1 MTDSLVL
8 LERDEKVARLT
19 LNRPEAMNALTV
31 PLLSQLADRLS
42 ELSEV
47 EEVSVVVLTGA
58 GKAFS
63 AGVDLKALQAAGQD
77 VSLGD
82 VGDELNTAARRVQ
95 HLLETMPQATVA
107 RVNGFCF
114 TGALEIVLACDI
126 IIAADEAKLGDT
138 HALIG
143 LRPTWGMTQRLARK
157 AGLMRAR
164 ELSFTARTFSGK
176 EAAEYGIALESVPLM
191 ALDGRISELTS
202 AMSANSRGSIAAY
215 KDLYRK
221 SENAGLEDGLAY
233 EAATTYRI
241 DDVEERMAGILKRL
255 SGG

>member
-1 MTDSLVL
+1 MSDGLVL
-8 LERDEKVARLT
+8 LEREERIATVT
-19 LNRPEAMNALTV
+19 LNRPDALNALTV
-31 PLLSQLADRLS
+31 PLLRQAGDILE
-42 ELSEV
+42 ELSKDKGL
-47 EEVSVVVLTGA
+47 SVVVLTGA

-82 VGDELNTAARRVQ
+82 VGQDLNDAARRVQ
-95 HLLETMPQATVA
+95 QLLETMPQATIA

-114 TGALEIVLACDI
+114 TGAMEIMLACDI

-157 AGLMRAR
+157 TGMMRAK
-164 ELSFTARTFSGK
+164 ELSFTARTITGRQ
-176 EAAEYGIALESVPLM
+176 AADYGIALESVPLV
-191 ALDGRISELTS
+191 ALDGRINELAS
-202 AMSANSRGSIAAY
+202 AMAKNSPGSIAAY
-215 KDLYRK
+215 KDLYRR
-221 SENAGLEDGLAY
+221 SENAGLDEGLQY
-233 EAATTYRI
+233 EAETTYRI

-255 SGG
+255 GGG

>member
-1 MTDSLVL
+1 MADELVL
-8 LERDEKVARLT
+8 LKQENRIATVT
-19 LNRPEAMNALTV
+19 LNRPGAMNALTV
-31 PLLSQLADRLS
+31 SLLQQAGDILERLS
-42 ELSEV
+42 ADSS
-47 EEVSVVVLTGA
+47 VSVVVLTGA

-82 VGDELNTAARRVQ
+82 VGDELNSAARRVQ
-95 HLLETMPQATVA
+95 QLLETMPQATIA
-107 RVNGFCF
+107 QVNGFCF
-114 TGALEIVLACDI
+114 TGALEIMLACDI
-126 IIAADEAKLGDT
+126 VITADEAKLGDT

-157 AGLMRAR
+157 AGMMRAK
-164 ELSFTARTFSGK
+164 ELSFTARTFTGQ
-176 EAAEYGIALESVPLM
+176 EAAAYGIALESVPLAALGGRVDELAQAM
-191 ALDGRISELTS
+191 AK
-202 AMSANSRGSIAAY
+202 NSPGSIAAY

-221 SENAGLEDGLAY
+221 SENAGLDEGLQY
-233 EAATTYRI
+233 EAGTTYRI